1 MKARVAKGKG
11 IVSRIL
17 TILEGIPFGE
27 FYFEIAVVLRNALL
41 VSSMLCNS
49 ECWYNVTKAELDL
62 LETIDVQFL
71 RRTLKVPKSTPKE
84 MLYLELGCVPF
95 RQLIQKRRILFLHYI
110 LNESNESLMY
120 RFLQSQILNRKK
132 KDWITQVLTDIK

>member
-1 MKARVAKGKG
+1 M
-11 IVSRIL
+11 
-17 TILEGIPFGE
+17 
-27 FYFEIAVVLRNALL
+27 VLRNALL

-110 LNESNESLMY
+110 LIESKDSLIY
-120 RFLQSQILNRKK
+120 RFLQCQLLNRKEN
-132 KDWITQVLTDIK
+132 DWITQVLTDIQDLKLDLNLEDLKTMKKSKLKNMLNLSWI